1 MLVALLKNINF
12 GLTYQQPKK
21 ATPTLMK
28 LSDYSTKWKHPSK
41 LRKCKKRK
49 EEILIHKM
57 SGFSIAKP
65 LPR

>member
-1 MLVALLKNINF
+1 VK
-12 GLTYQQPKK
+12 PKK

-41 LRKCKKRK
+41 LRKWKKPK
-49 EEILIHKM
+49 EEMLIHKM